1 MEMPITGS
9 IYGNKDDGAECVA
22 IIKQVQVMK
31 SKVFILLGSLL
42 KFWLIPI
49 CEPII
54 LLVPK
59 PSLPTNLLIELA
71 YGNIGRDTVV
81 FPV

>member
-1 MEMPITGS
+1 MIP
-9 IYGNKDDGAECVA
+9 NKQRSNVC
-22 IIKQVQVMK
+22 
-31 SKVFILLGSLL
+31 ILLGSLL

-59 PSLPTNLLIELA
+59 PSIPTNLLIKLE
-71 YGNIGRDTVV
+71 YSNIGIDIVV